1 MSFDNKRVV
10 ISGAS
15 PDFGQTL
22 AILFARM
29 GAELFLSARSIDKA
43 NATANLVRETV
54 PNAQISTFQ
63 VDVSKPADIVKFA
76 ESVNALT
83 PHIDILINN
92 ASYWLAK
99 GIVEASD
106 EEIVETINSTATGSF
121 LMCKHFLPLLKKS
134 TSPDIVFINST
145 AALDNNCLSSS
156 NEAFSAAKAAQSTFA
171 DRLRNRLKASGIRVI
186 SIYPPNFEN
195 TSPLIEK
202 EWNERREPNELRYL
216 TARNIFDCIK
226 FALTQDRICSIDK
239 IVLSNNNAQITSAL

>member
-1 MSFDNKRVV
+1 MSFENKKVV

-22 AILFARM
+22 SILFARM
-29 GAELFLSARSIDKA
+29 GAQLYLSARSLDKA
-43 NATANLVRETV
+43 NATANIVRENV
-54 PNAQISTFQ
+54 PNAKISTFQ
-63 VDVSKPADIVKFA
+63 VDVSKPADIVNFA
-76 ESVNALT
+76 QSVHALT

-92 ASYWLAK
+92 ASYWLEK
-99 GIVEASD
+99 GIEEASD

-121 LMCKHFLPLLKKS
+121 LMTKHFLPLLKKS
-134 TSPDIVFINST
+134 SGPDIVFINST
-145 AALDNNCLSSS
+145 ASLDNNCQSSS

-202 EWNERREPNELRYL
+202 EWNEQRGHTDTRYL
-216 TARNIFDCIK
+216 SARNVFECIK
-226 FALTQDRICSIDK
+226 FSLDQDRLCSIDK
-239 IVLSNNNAQITSAL
+239 IILSNQHTA